1 MIVGILDFETTSLDT
16 LSCVVNEHAVILADL
31 DEQGDRPP
39 HVLAIDTALWLH
51 HEPIPEELQK
61 LNGITPKLLLDH
73 GHHPSVLRPLLFDIL
88 SHADVLVGHNL
99 IQYDREIL
107 ARLWLEDELSV
118 LKSKVFAKPVIDTK
132 FDVPITGK
140 SSSLTYMAADY
151 GIANPNAH
159 RALFDCETV
168 LALLGKMNRAAIAQ
182 AIERSK
188 EDLVEVV
195 TRVDF
200 MNKDA
205 VKDRGY
211 YWKPEDKTWR
221 KVMRL
226 SDSRLETPAADRF
239 GFQIITIRPVDLPLY
254 RKVMSHGNG

>member
-1 MIVGILDFETTSLDT
+1 MIVGILDFETTSLDP
-16 LSCVVNEHAVILADL
+16 LSCAVNEHAVILADI
-31 DEQGDRPP
+31 DEQAQRAP
-39 HVLAIDTALWLH
+39 HVLAIDTSLWAH
-51 HEPIPEELQK
+51 NEPIPEELQK
-61 LNGITPKLLLDH
+61 LNGITPDLLVYH
-73 GHHPSVLRPLLFDIL
+73 GYRPSSLKPRLFEIL
-88 SHADVLVGHNL
+88 AHADILVGHNL

-107 ARLWLEDELSV
+107 ARLWLEDDLVVQSRI
-118 LKSKVFAKPVIDTK
+118 LAKPVIDTQY
-132 FDVPITGK
+132 DVPKVGK
-140 SSSLTYMAADY
+140 SGSLTYMAADY
-151 GIANPNAH
+151 GIANPFAH

-168 LALLGKMNRAAIAQ
+168 LALLGKMNAAAIAQ

-211 YWKPEDKTWR
+211 FWKPEDKTWR

-226 SDSRLETPAADRF
+226 SDSRGEGSAAERF
-239 GFQIITIRPVDLPLY
+239 GFQIVTIKPVDLPLY
-254 RKVMSHGNG
+254 RKAMGHG

>member
-1 MIVGILDFETTSLDT
+1 MIVGILDFETTGLDP
-16 LSCVVNEHAVILADL
+16 LSCAVNEHAVILADI
-31 DEQGDRPP
+31 DEQADRPP
-39 HVLAIDTALWLH
+39 HVLAIDTSLWAH

-73 GHHPSVLRPLLFDIL
+73 GHHPSVLRPLLFETL

-107 ARLWLEDELSV
+107 ARLWLDDQMAAMKEH
-118 LKSKVFAKPVIDTK
+118 VFGKPVIDTQ
-132 FDVPITGK
+132 FDIPRTGK
-140 SSSLTYMAADY
+140 SGSLTYMAADY

-211 YWKPEDKTWR
+211 FWEPKDKTWR
-221 KVMRL
+221 KVLRI
-226 SDSRLETPAADRF
+226 SDSRLESAAAERF
-239 GFQIITIRPVDLPLY
+239 GFQIVTIKPVDLPLY
-254 RKVMSHGNG
+254 RKVMSRG